1 MKINKEIL
9 IEDLIE
15 ILPESIEYLRVKGI
29 RCIRCGEPI
38 WGTVEAACKEKDFPA
53 DKIEEITTELN
64 DLYKDKASQP
74 NQKEIR
80 TIKTDKYQVSDD
92 E

>member
-1 MKINKEIL
+1 MKISKKIL

-29 RCIRCGEPI
+29 RCIRCGESI
-38 WGTVEAACKEKDFPA
+38 WGTLEAACKEKDFPT
-53 DKIEEITTELN
+53 DKIEDIAIELN
-64 DLYKDKASQP
+64 NLYEDKTSQP
-74 NQKEIR
+74 NQKEIK